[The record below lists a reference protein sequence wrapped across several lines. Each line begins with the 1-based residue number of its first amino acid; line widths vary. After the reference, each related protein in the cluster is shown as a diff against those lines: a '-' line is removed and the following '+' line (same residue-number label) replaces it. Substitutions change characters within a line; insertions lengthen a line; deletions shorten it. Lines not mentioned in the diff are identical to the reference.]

1 MFFNKSLKTKK
12 KKKKKLART
21 LFIMSVDEYGWAIKK
36 SLLT

>member
-1 MFFNKSLKTKK
+1 MFFNESLKSK

>member
-1 MFFNKSLKTKK
+1 MFFNKSLKSKK
-12 KKKKKLART
+12 KKKEKLART

>member
-1 MFFNKSLKTKK
+1 MFFNKSLKSKK

>member
-1 MFFNKSLKTKK
+1 MFFNKSLKRKK